1 MKLKDSSKENKIP
14 LVVIASPTASGKT
27 DLALDLARKFG
38 GEILNADSLQVYRY
52 LDIGTAK
59 PSSDQR
65 KAVPHHLL
73 DVVDPDEEYNAAI
86 YSDEARKI
94 IETLAGKNKPVFVV
108 GGTGLYIRALESG
121 MIETPPVDETLRAY
135 YKELGRQHGREYLYR
150 LLEQRDPL
158 SAARLHQNDAVR
170 IIRAL
175 EVLDQSGQSIVSLQE
190 KHAFAESP
198 YDVLKIGLCVDREE
212 LKKRISLR
220 TQTMVASGLL
230 DEVRGLLERGYAETL
245 KPLQSLGYRQMIDFI
260 RGRSDWEGTLNR
272 INRDTW
278 QYAKRQM
285 TWFGA
290 DKAMVWHDP
299 GQRQTLEDALWV
311 FWEKFK

>member
-1 MKLKDSSKENKIP
+1 M
-14 LVVIASPTASGKT
+14 
-27 DLALDLARKFG
+27 
-38 GEILNADSLQVYRY
+38 
-52 LDIGTAK
+52 
-59 PSSDQR
+59 
-65 KAVPHHLL
+65 
-73 DVVDPDEEYNAAI
+73 VDPDEDYNAAI
-86 YSDEARKI
+86 YSNEARKI

-135 YKELGRQHGREYLYR
+135 YKDLGRQHGREYLYR
-150 LLEQRDPL
+150 LLEKRDPL

-190 KHAFAESP
+190 KHAFAENP
-198 YDVLKIGLCVDREE
+198 YEVFKIGLCVDREE

-220 TQTMVASGLL
+220 TQIMIEAGLL
-230 DEVRGLLERGYAETL
+230 DEVRGLLERGYSETL
-245 KPLQSLGYRQMIDFI
+245 KPLQSLGYRQMIDYI
-260 RGRSDWEGTLNR
+260 RGRSDWESALTQ

-290 DKAMVWHDP
+290 DKAMVWYDP
-299 GQRQTLEDALWV
+299 GRRPALENALGA
-311 FWEKFK
+311 FWQKYQ